1 MMIDCH
7 LHLQLPPLAGRADKL
22 INAAK
27 SKGAAAF
34 WCNATSCEDF
44 QTVAELA
51 LRYGEIVPFFGIHPF
66 SVVDSPADWLDRL
79 ESFLQ
84 KFPAAGLGEA
94 GLDCWFKKCKDTLE
108 IQKTFLTEQIGLAN
122 RLDRAV
128 VLHSLNA
135 DGAMLELL
143 SAHTPQRP
151 FMMHAFRGSPETINR
166 LAELGAYFSFAGNIL
181 NPQAKKARFAVAA
194 VPEDRLLI
202 ETDSPELKVF
212 GLDYPTLPEYLGLVR
227 DEVASIRNISRE
239 CVEHLTIKNATSF
252 LTGH

>member
-1 MMIDCH
+1 MIDCH
-7 LHLQLPPLAGRADKL
+7 LHLQLPPLAEQSERL
-22 INAAK
+22 ICAAK
-27 SKGAAAF
+27 EKGTHAF
-34 WCNATSCEDF
+34 WCNATSCDDL
-44 QTVAELA
+44 QAVADIA
-51 LRYGEIVPFFGIHPF
+51 LQHDDVVPFFGIHPF
-66 SVVDSPADWLDRL
+66 SVADSPADWLDRL

-108 IQKTFLTEQIGLAN
+108 IQKIFLAEQIQLAN
-122 RLDRAV
+122 RLGRPI

-143 SAHTPQRP
+143 SAHRPARP
-151 FMMHAFRGSPETINR
+151 FMMHAFRASPEMIKHF
-166 LAELGAYFSFAGNIL
+166 ASLGAYFSFAGNIL
-181 NPQAKKARFAVAA
+181 NPQAQKVRHAVAA

-212 GLDYPTLPEYLGLVR
+212 GREYPTLPEYLPLIR
-227 DEVASIRNISRE
+227 DEVAAIRNISSER
-239 CVEHLTIKNATSF
+239 VEILTVENANRF